1 MAVRVLVVEA
11 SSGGVVGGSLTGFL
25 HLFRGLDRSRVS
37 PVMALY
43 EEKSV
48 EGELAGLDV
57 PVCHIRR
64 RRLPKDHA
72 LLKSES
78 YRKAKGVG
86 VVRGLLRTA
95 RQSARLIAE
104 EMPAALQL
112 ARVVR
117 SRKIDVIHLGN
128 GVRANFDGILAGLM
142 TGVPVICH
150 VKGFEKYSGR
160 ERWGARRLSSLV
172 SMTEAIAS
180 HCRDNGV
187 VARDNRVIYDAVDLE
202 WLKPKRSRGQVRE
215 ELGVGSDQP
224 LLLISGNIQEWK
236 GQAIL
241 VEALGSIAVDH
252 PDVVCLMAGGVH
264 RAGEAYAAAMLERV
278 ESLGLAPR
286 VKLLGFRDDVPDLI
300 HAVDIVVHASV
311 RPEPF
316 GRVILEGMLAGK
328 LVIATEA
335 GGVLELI
342 ENEATGRLV
351 PPGDVPAL
359 AECLAASLSDPES
372 AADLGKRAKDWASQK
387 FSLEGHVEEMTAL
400 YEQSVRNGAV

>member
-11 SSGGVVGGSLTGFL
+11 SSGGVVGGSLTGFV

-37 PVMALY
+37 PVLALY
-43 EEKSV
+43 EEKSI
-48 EGELAGLDV
+48 ESEIAALDI
-57 PVCHIRR
+57 PVFHIRR
-64 RRLPKDHA
+64 QRLPKEHA

-78 YRKAKGVG
+78 YRKAKAIGA
-86 VVRGLLRTA
+86 VRSLLRTA

-104 EMPAALQL
+104 EVPAALRL

-117 SRKIDVIHLGN
+117 SEKIDVIHLGN
-128 GVRANFDGILAGLM
+128 GVRANFDGILAGAM

-160 ERWGARRLSSLV
+160 ERWGARRLFSLV
-172 SMTEAIAS
+172 SMTEAIAA
-180 HCRDNGV
+180 HCRDNGI

-202 WLKPKRSRGQVRE
+202 WLKPKRSSGQVRD
-215 ELGVGSDQP
+215 ELGVGSNQP

-236 GQAIL
+236 GQAVL
-241 VEALGSIAVDH
+241 VEALGLIAADH

-264 RAGEAYAAAMLERV
+264 RAGESYASAMLERI
-278 ESLGLAPR
+278 ESLGLVSR
-286 VKLLGFRDDVPDLI
+286 VRLLGFRDDVPDLI
-300 HAVDIVVHASV
+300 NAVDIVVHASV

-335 GGVLELI
+335 GGVVELI

-351 PPGDVPAL
+351 PPGDAPAL
-359 AECLAASLSDPES
+359 AACLAASLSTPKRTIEI
-372 AADLGKRAKDWASQK
+372 GERAKDWASHK
-387 FSLEGHVEEMTAL
+387 FSLEGHVEGMTAL